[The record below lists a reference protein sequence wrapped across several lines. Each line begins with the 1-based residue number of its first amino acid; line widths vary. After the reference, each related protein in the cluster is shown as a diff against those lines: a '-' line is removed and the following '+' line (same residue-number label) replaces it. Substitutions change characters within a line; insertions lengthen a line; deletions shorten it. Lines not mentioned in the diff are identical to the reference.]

1 MKKVFSMV
9 AMMVLMNAAVVMAA
23 SDLVSYSRQDVSFR
37 DGKSQV
43 ELMGDK
49 HADPEKLDPSK
60 AGVRV

>member
-9 AMMVLMNAAVVMAA
+9 AMMVFMNAAVAMAA
-23 SDLVSYSRQDVSFR
+23 SDLVSYNEQDVTFKG
-37 DGKSQV
+37 GKTLV

-49 HADPEKLDPSK
+49 HADPEKIDPSK

>member
-1 MKKVFSMV
+1 MV
-9 AMMVLMNAAVVMAA
+9 AMMVFMNAAMAMVT
-23 SDLVSYSRQDVSFR
+23 SGLESYNRQDFTLR

-49 HADPEKLDPSK
+49 HADPEKLDPAK

>member
-9 AMMVLMNAAVVMAA
+9 AMMVLMNAAVAMAA
-23 SDLVSYSRQDVSFR
+23 SDLVSYSRQDVTLR

-49 HADPEKLDPSK
+49 HADPEKIDPAK

>member
-9 AMMVLMNAAVVMAA
+9 AMMVFVNAAMVMAA
-23 SDLVSYSRQDVSFR
+23 SDLVSYSRQDATLR
-37 DGKSQV
+37 DGKTQI

>member
-9 AMMVLMNAAVVMAA
+9 AMMVFMNVAMTMAA
-23 SDLVSYSRQDVSFR
+23 SDLVSYNRQDVTLR

-49 HADPEKLDPSK
+49 HADPEKIDPAK